1 MIVIQFRAETVIKQG
16 KYGMC
21 LDILTS
27 MRLYVKNQA
36 MDQIITARWL
46 QIGRFVWLIDWLI
59 DLYSKCNFTGRV
71 MHIADG

>member
-46 QIGRFVWLIDWLI
+46 QIGRFVWLID
-59 DLYSKCNFTGRV
+59 
-71 MHIADG
+71 